1 MPGRKEPVFHCFQD
15 DLDAD
20 DPRRDGPSFYCID
33 CRNMLWCEAPGEY
46 MDAWFD
52 TRLGPMCLNCF
63 YARYK
68 ANPVY
73 DGTDKWLVLDEWI
86 CHVGHELWKCDC
98 YDQ

>member
-1 MPGRKEPVFHCFQD
+1 MFHCFQD
-15 DLDAD
+15 DLDED

-33 CRNMLWCEAPGEY
+33 CQHMLWCEAPGEY

-68 ANPVY
+68 AHPVY
-73 DGTDKWLVLDEWI
+73 DGSDKWLALDEYSCFKGCPYGECT
-86 CHVGHELWKCDC
+86 CHG
-98 YDQ
+98 